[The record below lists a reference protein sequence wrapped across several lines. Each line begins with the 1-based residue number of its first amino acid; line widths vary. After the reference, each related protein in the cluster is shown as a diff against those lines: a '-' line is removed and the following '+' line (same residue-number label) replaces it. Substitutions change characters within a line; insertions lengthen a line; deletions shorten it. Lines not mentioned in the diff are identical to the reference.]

1 MKEDLITFKTAKLAK
16 EKGFEIPSARFY
28 CTDGVIRFHPFSI
41 FHLDEDEVDE
51 LEEDSILINDGK
63 FIVSLWE
70 DRNLTIGN
78 ILAPTQS
85 LLQKWLR
92 EGHNINVS
100 VRHVIEDYY
109 ICEMTFLSSRYMFKD
124 AHKIYL
130 YSLIGTH
137 FKTYEEALE
146 KGLQEALKLI
156 RNK

>member
-1 MKEDLITFKTAKLAK
+1 MKEQLVSFETAKLAK

-92 EGHNINVS
+92 VVHDIDVIVS
-100 VRHVIEDYY
+100 VVYTGDGKRYHCDLFTTY
-109 ICEMTFLSSRYMFKD
+109 MSSLPSIFD
-124 AHKIYL
+124 THEE
-130 YSLIGTH
+130 SL
-137 FKTYEEALE
+137 EE
-146 KGLQEALKLI
+146 GLQEALKITKL
-156 RNK
+156 N